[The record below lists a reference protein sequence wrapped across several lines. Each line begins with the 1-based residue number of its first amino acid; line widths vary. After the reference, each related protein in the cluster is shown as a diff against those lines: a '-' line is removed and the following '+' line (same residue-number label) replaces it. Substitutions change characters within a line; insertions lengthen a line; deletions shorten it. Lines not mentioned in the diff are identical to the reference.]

1 VIHYLLGRENTAKK
15 LLQAIIFPLYSA
27 AHRIRRV
34 SEFVAQPGRVFC
46 RPDHEV
52 AAAHCLNMPT
62 INQLIRKGRRKVSMK
77 SKSPALV
84 GCPQRRGVCVQ
95 VMTRTP
101 KKPNSALRKV
111 AKVRL
116 TNGQEV
122 IAYIPGE
129 GHNLQEHS
137 IVLVRGGR
145 VKDLP
150 GVRYHIVRGTL
161 DSLGVDGRRR
171 GRSKYGAKRPKGGAA
186 TGGGSAKGA
195 APKAAAA
202 EGAAEKK

>member
-1 VIHYLLGRENTAKK
+1 
-15 LLQAIIFPLYSA
+15 
-27 AHRIRRV
+27 
-34 SEFVAQPGRVFC
+34 
-46 RPDHEV
+46 
-52 AAAHCLNMPT
+52 MPT
-62 INQLIRKGRRKVSMK
+62 INQLVRKGRRKVVVK
-77 SKSPALV
+77 TKSPALK
-84 GCPQRRGVCVQ
+84 GAPQRRGVCVQ

-161 DSLGVDGRRR
+161 DALGAAGPSNTNKLTRNVS
-171 GRSKYGAKRPKGGAA
+171 RSKYGVKKPK
-186 TGGGSAKGA
+186 KGA
-195 APKAAAA
+195 PAA
-202 EGAAEKK
+202 GAEKKK